1 MAELQ
6 EIRRF
11 GGVPQKNSGR
21 GKHSKGDAIWGR
33 FLVDV
38 KEYSKSFSLNVKMW
52 AKVSTDAATEGLEP
66 TLNVVLGEEG
76 KPRLRLWVITDEA
89 MQEYQQML
97 QDKDL
102 EIRKAE

>member
-1 MAELQ
+1 MAELN

-21 GKHSKGDAIWGR
+21 GKHSKGDATWGK

-38 KEYSKSFSLNVKMW
+38 KEYSKSFSLSVKMW
-52 AKVSTDAATEGLEP
+52 SKVSTDASKEGLDP

-76 KPRLRLWVITDEA
+76 KPRLRLWVITDED
-89 MQEYQQML
+89 MREYQQL
-97 QDKDL
+97 LEERDSK
-102 EIRKAE
+102 EIRK

>member
-1 MAELQ
+1 MAELN

-21 GKHSKGDAIWGR
+21 GKHRKGDAIWGK

-38 KEYSKSFSLNVKMW
+38 KEYSKSFSLSVKMW
-52 AKVSTDAATEGLEP
+52 SKVSTDAAKEGLDP

-76 KPRLRLWVITDEA
+76 KPRLRLWVITDED
-89 MQEYQQML
+89 MREYQQL
-97 QDKDL
+97 LEERDSK
-102 EIRKAE
+102 EIRK